1 MIREIKGKSPK
12 IAASAF
18 VSEAAYV
25 VGDVEIGENSSVWPG
40 AVIRA
45 DFGKI
50 TIGHNTS
57 VEDNT
62 VIHCAGDLVIGSNN
76 VIGHGAVVHCRKV
89 GNHVLIGNNAT
100 ILDGA
105 EIGDYCI
112 IGAGCLI
119 PPNTKIS
126 ERSVVIGVPGHVKSQ
141 LTEEQQNELNIGAV
155 SYTELASDYKKK
167 GL

>member
-1 MIREIKGKSPK
+1 MIRDFKGKSPK

-25 VGDVEIGENSSVWPG
+25 VGDVEIGDNSSVWPG

-57 VEDNT
+57 IEDNS
-62 VIHCAGDLVIGSNN
+62 VIHGATDVTIGDNN
-76 VIGHGAVVHCRKV
+76 VIGHGAVVHCRRV
-89 GNHVLIGNNAT
+89 GNNVLIGNNAT
-100 ILDGA
+100 VLDGA

-112 IGAGCLI
+112 IGAGCLV
-119 PPNTKIS
+119 PPNSKIP

-141 LTEEQQNELNIGAV
+141 LTKEQQLELDLGSA
-155 SYTELASDYKKK
+155 SYIELAGKYKKK

>member
-1 MIREIKGKSPK
+1 LIRDFKGKSPR

-40 AVIRA
+40 AVIRS
-45 DFGKI
+45 DFGKTI
-50 TIGHNTS
+50 IGHNTS
-57 VEDNT
+57 IEDNS
-62 VIHCAGDLVIGSNN
+62 VIHGATDVTIGNNN
-76 VIGHGAVVHCRKV
+76 VIGHGAVVHCRRV
-89 GNHVLIGNNAT
+89 GNNVLIGNNAT

-119 PPNTKIS
+119 PPNTKIP

-141 LTEEQQNELNIGAV
+141 LTEEQQNELKLGAATYTDLSQ
-155 SYTELASDYKKK
+155 SYKQR

>member
-1 MIREIKGKSPK
+1 LIRDFKGKSPN

-45 DFGKI
+45 DFGKT

-57 VEDNT
+57 IEDNS
-62 VIHCAGDLVIGSNN
+62 VIHGATDVNIGNNN
-76 VIGHGAVVHCRKV
+76 VIGHAAVVHCRRV
-89 GNHVLIGNNAT
+89 GNNVLIGNNAT
-100 ILDGA
+100 VLDGA

-119 PPNTKIS
+119 PPNAKI
-126 ERSVVIGVPGHVKSQ
+126 EEKSVVVGVPGHVKSQ
-141 LTEEQQNELNIGAV
+141 LTKEQENELKLGAA
-155 SYTELASDYKKK
+155 SYTELSRTYKQR

>member
-1 MIREIKGKSPK
+1 MIRDIKGKSPQ

-62 VIHCAGDLVIGSNN
+62 VIHCAGDLTIGDNN
-76 VIGHGAVVHCRKV
+76 VIGHGAVVHCRRV
-89 GNHVLIGNNAT
+89 GNNVLIGNNAT

-105 EIGDYCI
+105 EINDYCI

-141 LTEEQQNELNIGAV
+141 LTQEQQSELNLGTA
-155 SYTELASDYKKK
+155 SYIELAENYKEK

>member
-57 VEDNT
+57 IEDNT
-62 VIHCAGDLVIGSNN
+62 VIHCAGDLTIGNNN
-76 VIGHGAVVHCRKV
+76 VIGHGAVVHCRRV
-89 GNHVLIGNNAT
+89 GNNVLIGNNAT
-100 ILDGA
+100 VLDGA

-141 LTEEQQNELNIGAV
+141 LTDEQRKELNLGAA
-155 SYTELASDYKKK
+155 SYTELAGDYKKK
-167 GL
+167 RL

>member
-1 MIREIKGKSPK
+1 MIRDFKGKSPK

-45 DFGKI
+45 DFGKTI
-50 TIGHNTS
+50 IGHNTS
-57 VEDNT
+57 IEDNS
-62 VIHCAGDLVIGSNN
+62 VIHGATDVNIGNDN
-76 VIGHGAVVHCRKV
+76 IIGHGAVVHCRRV
-89 GNHVLIGNNAT
+89 GNNVLIGNNAT

-119 PPNTKIS
+119 PPNTKIP

-141 LTEEQQNELNIGAV
+141 LTEEQQNELKLGAAT
-155 SYTELASDYKKK
+155 YTELSQSYKQR

>member
-1 MIREIKGKSPK
+1 MIREIKGKSPR

-62 VIHCAGDLVIGSNN
+62 VIHGDGDVYIGNNN
-76 VIGHGAVVHCRKV
+76 VIGHAAVVHCRRV
-89 GNHVLIGNNAT
+89 GNNVLIGNNAT
-100 ILDGA
+100 ILDGS
-105 EIGDYCI
+105 EIEDYCI

-119 PPNTKIS
+119 PPNTKVT

-141 LTEEQQNELNIGAV
+141 LTEEQETSLNLGAAGY
-155 SYTELASDYKKK
+155 SALAQGYKQK

>member
-12 IAASAF
+12 VAASAF

-62 VIHCAGDLVIGSNN
+62 VIHGDGDVHIGNNN
-76 VIGHGAVVHCRKV
+76 VIGHAAVVHCRRV
-89 GNHVLIGNNAT
+89 GNNVLIGNNAT
-100 ILDGA
+100 VLDGS

-119 PPNTKIS
+119 PPNTKVS

-141 LTEEQQNELNIGAV
+141 LTEEQETSLNLGAAGYSV
-155 SYTELASDYKKK
+155 LAQGYKQK

>member
-1 MIREIKGKSPK
+1 MIRDFQGKSPK
-12 IAASAF
+12 ISASAF

-45 DFGKI
+45 DFGKT

-57 VEDNT
+57 IEDNS
-62 VIHCAGDLVIGSNN
+62 VIHSATDVTIGNNN
-76 VIGHGAVVHCRKV
+76 VIGHGAVVHCRRV
-89 GNHVLIGNNAT
+89 GNNVLIGNNAT
-100 ILDGA
+100 VLDGA

-112 IGAGCLI
+112 IGAVCLI
-119 PPNTKIS
+119 PPNTKIP

-141 LTEEQQNELNIGAV
+141 LTEEQQNELNLGAAI
-155 SYTELASDYKKK
+155 YTDLARGYKQK

>member
-1 MIREIKGKSPK
+1 LIRDFKGKSPR

-50 TIGHNTS
+50 SIGHNTS

-62 VIHCAGDLVIGSNN
+62 VIHGATDVTIGNNN
-76 VIGHGAVVHCRKV
+76 VIGHGAVVHCRRV

-100 ILDGA
+100 VLDGA
-105 EIGDYCI
+105 EIGDYSI

-141 LTEEQQNELNIGAV
+141 LTEEQQNELNLGAAT
-155 SYTELASDYKKK
+155 YTELSRNYQER